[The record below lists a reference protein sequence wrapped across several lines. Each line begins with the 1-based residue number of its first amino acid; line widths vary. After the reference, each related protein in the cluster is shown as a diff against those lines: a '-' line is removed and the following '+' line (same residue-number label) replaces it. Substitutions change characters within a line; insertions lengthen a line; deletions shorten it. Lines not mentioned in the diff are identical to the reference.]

1 MTGPDRNG
9 DRSTVGLVGPAGSGL
24 VFKTLVI
31 STCDRWKISREWIK
45 FYYTIKYSFKIFQEL
60 EDDSNMDELVTHS
73 DEIVHVYI
81 VHPSTNGDSQTS
93 LTKKNCIGNTGHT
106 SIASCD
112 ATCCCLMQLRGF
124 ATRCV
129 EYGNKPLEFERY
141 RDEILGLGHTF
152 KGVLQCFLAYVVSD
166 ENDLKLEDIPII
178 EDYPNVFLNNLHD
191 MPLEK
196 EMEFTIDLIP
206 RTTPISKT
214 SYKMTPIELKELKIQ
229 LQELLDKGFIRLN
242 VSPWGAPILFVK
254 KNDGSTRL
262 CINYRE
268 LNRVTVR
275 NKYPLPQ
282 IDDLFYQ
289 LEVACVFFKIGLW
302 P

>member
-1 MTGPDRNG
+1 MPRKPRKENKEDKQKLRAQGQGFTMTHRDAQATFDVLASYHAPVDYFDKR
-9 DRSTVGLVGPAGSGL
+9 
-24 VFKTLVI
+24 
-31 STCDRWKISREWIK
+31 
-45 FYYTIKYSFKIFQEL
+45 
-60 EDDSNMDELVTHS
+60 VTF
-73 DEIVHVYI
+73 
-81 VHPSTNGDSQTS
+81 
-93 LTKKNCIGNTGHT
+93 
-106 SIASCD
+106 SILS
-112 ATCCCLMQLRGF
+112 
-124 ATRCV
+124 
-129 EYGNKPLEFERY
+129 
-141 RDEILGLGHTF
+141 
-152 KGVLQCFLAYVVSD
+152 FLAYVVSD

>member
-1 MTGPDRNG
+1 MNG
-9 DRSTVGLVGPAGSGL
+9 
-24 VFKTLVI
+24 
-31 STCDRWKISREWIK
+31 C
-45 FYYTIKYSFKIFQEL
+45 
-60 EDDSNMDELVTHS
+60 
-73 DEIVHVYI
+73 
-81 VHPSTNGDSQTS
+81 
-93 LTKKNCIGNTGHT
+93 
-106 SIASCD
+106 
-112 ATCCCLMQLRGF
+112 RG
-124 ATRCV
+124 
-129 EYGNKPLEFERY
+129 
-141 RDEILGLGHTF
+141 
-152 KGVLQCFLAYVVSD
+152 FLAYVVSD

-178 EDYPNVFLNNLHD
+178 KEYPNVFLNNLHD

-289 LEVACVFFKIGLW
+289 LEVACVFFKISLW

>member
-1 MTGPDRNG
+1 M
-9 DRSTVGLVGPAGSGL
+9 
-24 VFKTLVI
+24 
-31 STCDRWKISREWIK
+31 
-45 FYYTIKYSFKIFQEL
+45 
-60 EDDSNMDELVTHS
+60 
-73 DEIVHVYI
+73 
-81 VHPSTNGDSQTS
+81 
-93 LTKKNCIGNTGHT
+93 
-106 SIASCD
+106 
-112 ATCCCLMQLRGF
+112 
-124 ATRCV
+124 
-129 EYGNKPLEFERY
+129 
-141 RDEILGLGHTF
+141 
-152 KGVLQCFLAYVVSD
+152 AYVVSD

>member
-1 MTGPDRNG
+1 MNG
-9 DRSTVGLVGPAGSGL
+9 
-24 VFKTLVI
+24 
-31 STCDRWKISREWIK
+31 C
-45 FYYTIKYSFKIFQEL
+45 
-60 EDDSNMDELVTHS
+60 
-73 DEIVHVYI
+73 
-81 VHPSTNGDSQTS
+81 
-93 LTKKNCIGNTGHT
+93 
-106 SIASCD
+106 
-112 ATCCCLMQLRGF
+112 RG
-124 ATRCV
+124 
-129 EYGNKPLEFERY
+129 
-141 RDEILGLGHTF
+141 
-152 KGVLQCFLAYVVSD
+152 FLAYVVSD

-289 LEVACVFFKIGLW
+289 LEVACVFFKISLW

>member
-1 MTGPDRNG
+1 MNG
-9 DRSTVGLVGPAGSGL
+9 
-24 VFKTLVI
+24 
-31 STCDRWKISREWIK
+31 C
-45 FYYTIKYSFKIFQEL
+45 
-60 EDDSNMDELVTHS
+60 
-73 DEIVHVYI
+73 
-81 VHPSTNGDSQTS
+81 
-93 LTKKNCIGNTGHT
+93 
-106 SIASCD
+106 
-112 ATCCCLMQLRGF
+112 RG
-124 ATRCV
+124 
-129 EYGNKPLEFERY
+129 
-141 RDEILGLGHTF
+141 
-152 KGVLQCFLAYVVSD
+152 FLAYVVSD

>member
-1 MTGPDRNG
+1 MPRKPREENKEDKQKLKAQGQVFTMTHRDAQATFDVLASYHAPVDYFDKR
-9 DRSTVGLVGPAGSGL
+9 
-24 VFKTLVI
+24 
-31 STCDRWKISREWIK
+31 
-45 FYYTIKYSFKIFQEL
+45 
-60 EDDSNMDELVTHS
+60 VTF
-73 DEIVHVYI
+73 
-81 VHPSTNGDSQTS
+81 
-93 LTKKNCIGNTGHT
+93 
-106 SIASCD
+106 SILS
-112 ATCCCLMQLRGF
+112 
-124 ATRCV
+124 
-129 EYGNKPLEFERY
+129 
-141 RDEILGLGHTF
+141 
-152 KGVLQCFLAYVVSD
+152 FLAYVVSD

-178 EDYPNVFLNNLHD
+178 KDYPNVFLNNLHD

-214 SYKMTPIELKELKIQ
+214 SYNMTPIELKKLKVQ

-275 NKYPLPQ
+275 NKYHLPQ

-289 LEVACVFFKIGLW
+289 LEAACVFFKISLW